1 MSVPRQDPQ
10 LDSGRAN
17 QKRRTRAAIVSAA
30 RELFADG
37 VTPTVAQA
45 AEHALVSRTTA
56 YRYFPTQDTLLLEI
70 GIDAGVDDLEARAAA
85 PRNAGEA
92 PTDLVEIISELNG
105 LVLEN
110 EAQYR
115 RMLQLYLE
123 VWLRATENDDLEP
136 VVRQGRRMRWFEQIL
151 EPLRASVDPARFDRL
166 LAALCLTAG
175 SEAVVA
181 LRDVARLSRA
191 DVVETTAWVVQV
203 LVDATF
209 ADLA

>member
-1 MSVPRQDPQ
+1 SVPRQDPQ

-37 VTPTVAQA
+37 ITPTVAQA

-70 GIDAGVDDLEARAAA
+70 GIDAGVDELEARAAA

-92 PTDLVEIISELNG
+92 PTDLVQIISALNG

-123 VWLRATENDDLEP
+123 VWLRATENDDVEP

-151 EPLRASVDPARFDRL
+151 EPVRASVDPASFDRL

-181 LRDVARLSRA
+181 LRDVARLSPA
-191 DVVETTAWVVQV
+191 DVVETTAWVTQV

-209 ADLA
+209 ADPA

>member
-1 MSVPRQDPQ
+1 MSVPRQGPQ

-70 GIDAGVDDLEARAAA
+70 GIDAGVDELEAMAAA
-85 PRNAGEA
+85 PRAGDTA
-92 PTDLVEIISELNG
+92 AADLVQIISALNG
-105 LVLEN
+105 HVVEN

-123 VWLRATENDDLEP
+123 VWLRATENDDVEP

-151 EPLRASVDPARFDRL
+151 EPVRASVDPARFDRL

-181 LRDVARLSRA
+181 LRDVARLSPTDA
-191 DVVETTAWVVQV
+191 VDTAAWVVQV

-209 ADLA
+209 ADPA